1 TGEEVDDE
9 RLLLYRL
16 VQLWDRQRQQALA
29 PDQAERLM
37 ACALQDWARARLL
50 GRSLDGAD
58 GPWCVLDVDG
68 TLESSRLLGAP
79 TVTPSGADALRALR
93 AHGYRTVLATGRS
106 VGEVRDRCVRF
117 GLHGGVAEYGSALY
131 VRATDAV
138 HELVDDDQRGALA
151 SARERLGREGGVV
164 LADGFA
170 SSVRAYVVTASG
182 RRRALPA
189 GLVDEVRRAAH
200 GRLWAIQGVAQTD
213 LVPFGVDK
221 GRGVLALLELLDGPG
236 VRPVLCVGD
245 SEPDLAMLRLA
256 PRARVPANAA
266 TLAGAGVVATR
277 RVAQRGLAEAVDGL
291 VGHGTAPCAT
301 CTPRPLG
308 TPATALVVAALEGLE
323 AGRRTSLAAL
333 PGLWRAARAVR
344 AAPPRTVTRPPAP
357 LEPVEPAPLGAD
369 PLSESAPPAGRGGS
383 HRGRR
388 TRRDRSRARS
398 VWRRGHA
405 G

>member
-1 TGEEVDDE
+1 
-9 RLLLYRL
+9 
-16 VQLWDRQRQQALA
+16 
-29 PDQAERLM
+29 
-37 ACALQDWARARLL
+37 
-50 GRSLDGAD
+50 
-58 GPWCVLDVDG
+58 
-68 TLESSRLLGAP
+68 
-79 TVTPSGADALRALR
+79 
-93 AHGYRTVLATGRS
+93 
-106 VGEVRDRCVRF
+106 
-117 GLHGGVAEYGSALY
+117 
-131 VRATDAV
+131 
-138 HELVDDDQRGALA
+138 
-151 SARERLGREGGVV
+151 
-164 LADGFA
+164 
-170 SSVRAYVVTASG
+170 
-182 RRRALPA
+182 
-189 GLVDEVRRAAH
+189 
-200 GRLWAIQGVAQTD
+200 
-213 LVPFGVDK
+213 
-221 GRGVLALLELLDGPG
+221 
-236 VRPVLCVGD
+236 
-245 SEPDLAMLRLA
+245 MLRLA

-369 PLSESAPPAGRGGS
+369 PLSESAPPAGRDGS